1 MGHTYSRNYLAPEG
15 AAMQNMHYERDLSGA
30 WRCHFDRREG
40 IQRILEATF
49 MDVGPLALRSIHG
62 WVETLATVSDE
73 TFESVL
79 RNVAEEE
86 EVQP

>member
-1 MGHTYSRNYLAPEG
+1 ME
-15 AAMQNMHYERDLSGA
+15 NMHYDRDLSAA

-49 MDVGPLALRSIHG
+49 IDVGPLALRSIHG
-62 WVETLATVSDE
+62 WVEALATVSDE
-73 TFESVL
+73 SFDAVL
-79 RNVAEEE
+79 RDVVAEQ

>member
-1 MGHTYSRNYLAPEG
+1 MENI
-15 AAMQNMHYERDLSGA
+15 HYERDLSAA

-62 WVETLATVSDE
+62 WVEALATVSDE
-73 TFESVL
+73 SFDAVL
-79 RNVAEEE
+79 RGVVAEQ